1 VQRDKQV
8 DGKSLEKIVQR
19 TLEAIRTALTQL
31 ISISET
37 TYLECEKIQNDLKKV
52 RTEIKGV
59 TEEVDNLYVAYRDAR
74 LKLLEIKQ
82 RPDGECSK
90 SEIEAAYETA
100 HKLQIRLVV
109 MREREKALRKERDE
123 LERSYANLAST
134 KKRADELL
142 SQVGVVMEYLESDL
156 KDVNTSLLDM
166 KQRKLI
172 GLELVR
178 AREAERK
185 RIAREIHDG
194 PAQVFANIAFGL
206 ELCEKLLDTDR
217 ERLVDE
223 LRRLRELARMNLGE
237 LRKIIYHLKPAVI
250 DEYGLV
256 RALER
261 YVEQFEETYAIDTEL
276 VILNE
281 EQKLDSMIELS
292 VFRIVQEAL
301 VNVAKHSAAKTCR
314 IKLEFMPSVLNLV
327 VSDDGIGF
335 EVERALE
342 GKTDS
347 FGLLNI
353 RERVELLDGEVSI
366 QSKLGRGT
374 KVVVKIPTAVK
385 GKI

>member
-1 VQRDKQV
+1 MQGDKQV

-31 ISISET
+31 ISISEA
-37 TYLECEKIQNDLKKV
+37 TYLECEKMQNDLKKA
-52 RTEIKGV
+52 RREIKGV
-59 TEEVDNLYVAYRDAR
+59 AEEVDKLYVAYRDAR
-74 LKLLEIKQ
+74 IKLLEIKR
-82 RPDGECSK
+82 RPEGECSK
-90 SEIEAAYETA
+90 NEIEAAYENA
-100 HKLQIRLVV
+100 HKFQIRLVV

-156 KDVNTSLLDM
+156 KDVNASLLDM
-166 KQRKLI
+166 KHRKLI

-194 PAQVFANIAFGL
+194 PAQVFANLAFGL
-206 ELCEKLLDTDR
+206 ELCEKLVNTDTN
-217 ERLVDE
+217 RLLDE
-223 LRRLRELARMNLGE
+223 LGRLKELARMNLGE

-261 YVEQFEETYAIDTEL
+261 YVDQFEETYAIHTEL
-276 VILNE
+276 MVLNQ
-281 EQKLDSMIELS
+281 EQQLDSTIELS

-301 VNVAKHSAAKTCR
+301 VNVAKHSAAKSCQV
-314 IKLEFMPSVLNLV
+314 KLEFMPSVLNLV

-335 EVERALE
+335 EVEDVCKGRS
-342 GKTDS
+342 DS

-353 RERVELLDGEVSI
+353 QERVELLDGDVKI
-366 QSKLGRGT
+366 QSVLGKGT
-374 KVVVKIPTAVK
+374 KIVVKIPTTGRESK
-385 GKI
+385 